1 MAAVETS
8 TNTVHDGCN
17 YYLMCKINDNDWEC
31 IIDKAFIL
39 HTHNSKLYGQFLSSA
54 WFKKYISIDDAFDLL
69 IIRLPRRDTT
79 FRPEEQVT
87 VDILKRRLNS
97 AINYDILDF
106 VVIHKHYRCDI
117 TKYTCNILNEE
128 LSNDETRSVITDNA
142 IFGVPNYTN
151 INLTFEA
158 VRVENDH
165 NNTSQDIC
173 QRPHLTRNDGS
184 WNTYRNS
191 LLDTEVKF
199 YITCPHFTLN
209 ID

>member
-1 MAAVETS
+1 MAAIETDP
-8 TNTVHDGCN
+8 NTVHGGCN
-17 YYLMCKINDNDWEC
+17 YYLMCKINDNEWEC
-31 IIDKAFIL
+31 IIDNAFIL
-39 HTHNSKLYGQFLSSA
+39 HTRDRKLYGQFLSSA
-54 WFKKYISIDDAFDLL
+54 WFKKHISVDDGFDLL
-69 IIRLPRRDTT
+69 IIRLPCRDINVHSN
-79 FRPEEQVT
+79 EQAT
-87 VDILKRRLNS
+87 LDILRQQLNG

-106 VVIHKHYRCDI
+106 VVIHKHYRRDI
-117 TKYTCNILNEE
+117 TKYTCNILNED
-128 LSNDETRSVITDNA
+128 LTKDETRSVITDNA

>member
-128 LSNDETRSVITDNA
+128 LSKDETRSVITDNEFSGFR
-142 IFGVPNYTN
+142 ITQT
-151 INLTFEA
+151 LT
-158 VRVENDH
+158 
-165 NNTSQDIC
+165 
-173 QRPHLTRNDGS
+173 
-184 WNTYRNS
+184 
-191 LLDTEVKF
+191 
-199 YITCPHFTLN
+199 
-209 ID
+209 

>member
-128 LSNDETRSVITDNA
+128 LSKDETRSVITDNA

-165 NNTSQDIC
+165 HNSCQDIC
-173 QRPHLTRNDGS
+173 HRPQLTRNDGS

-191 LLDTEVKF
+191 LSDTEVKF

-209 ID
+209 IA